1 MTFSKTYRPLAH
13 KYVGTIQFMSG
24 LLNLF
29 PYDIAEKI
37 LYKYFFGIDKEK
49 DDHEKAKGELL
60 LRANHRLY
68 KNIQDCYNFT
78 GIPQTALSEAQFY
91 EKNRSFLKHIIPELV
106 AVMHD
111 CNCCH
116 RHQLN
121 KPAFIK
127 TVDSPE
133 EHQFAVITK
142 PIVFTKEVWGG
153 GCSCNC
159 RSASRNLARI
169 WQRFARDENNLFMHQ
184 SRDLKLFCRP
194 VYMPIQY
201 GYHPEW

>member
-1 MTFSKTYRPLAH
+1 MSEKLKYFLLVGFITSTNKIYHDLQQDVPSSRTQ
-13 KYVGTIQFMSG
+13 YVGTIQFMSG

-78 GIPQTALSEAQFY
+78 GKPQTAVSDAQFY

-111 CNCCH
+111 CNCCIDTKSQT
-116 RHQLN
+116 RIHQ
-121 KPAFIK
+121 
-127 TVDSPE
+127 DS
-133 EHQFAVITK
+133 
-142 PIVFTKEVWGG
+142 
-153 GCSCNC
+153 
-159 RSASRNLARI
+159 
-169 WQRFARDENNLFMHQ
+169 
-184 SRDLKLFCRP
+184 
-194 VYMPIQY
+194 
-201 GYHPEW
+201 

>member
-1 MTFSKTYRPLAH
+1 
-13 KYVGTIQFMSG
+13 MSG

-60 LRANHRLY
+60 LERITGSTKIFKTAITTPENHKLRYLMLS
-68 KNIQDCYNFT
+68 FT
-78 GIPQTALSEAQFY
+78 
-91 EKNRSFLKHIIPELV
+91 KNRSFLKHIIQLV
-106 AVMHD
+106 AVIHD

-116 RHQLN
+116 RHQIN

-133 EHQFAVITK
+133 EHKLPSLQNLSLLQRKFGEEDAVA
-142 PIVFTKEVWGG
+142 IVG
-153 GCSCNC
+153 
-159 RSASRNLARI
+159 L
-169 WQRFARDENNLFMHQ
+169 HQ
-184 SRDLKLFCRP
+184 ETF
-194 VYMPIQY
+194 VEY
-201 GYHPEW
+201 GSSLREMKTISSYIKRGI